1 MTTPVTPLRS
11 PAIADLRNALQ
22 LAVTYGS
29 KDVADSDAKQALH
42 RVQGLV
48 ARAIASLGEP
58 NEAAITAAN
67 LFMDGFTRTL
77 IQPGNGPIGQRVA
90 EAWATDRRKARDV
103 AAAILY
109 AAVTGELG
117 GEGWVDLLPC
127 PSCGGSGMSGASPCE
142 DCKATGRVR

>member
-1 MTTPVTPLRS
+1 MTTPITPLRS

-58 NEAAITAAN
+58 NGAALAV
-67 LFMDGFTRTL
+67 
-77 IQPGNGPIGQRVA
+77 VA
-90 EAWATDRRKARDV
+90 TMTPDRNAPFHMQAREIRDF
-103 AAAILY
+103 AAAVLH
-109 AAVTGELG
+109 AAVTGEVG
-117 GEGWVDLLPC
+117 GEGWIDTLPC
-127 PSCGGSGMSGASPCE
+127 PTCTGSGMIGLSPCE

>member
-58 NEAAITAAN
+58 NGAALAV
-67 LFMDGFTRTL
+67 
-77 IQPGNGPIGQRVA
+77 VA
-90 EAWATDRRKARDV
+90 TMTPDCHAPFHMQAREIRDF
-103 AAAILY
+103 AAAVLY
-109 AAVTGELG
+109 AAVTGEVG
-117 GEGWVDLLPC
+117 GEGWIDTLPC
-127 PSCGGSGMSGASPCE
+127 PTCGGIGMIGASPCE